1 MKTCSY
7 SYIIF
12 NKNHN
17 AFKFKKKNKKKNSW
31 QNFDVSRRQSFIFLV
46 TLYIM
51 SIFSFA
57 QDTSMEI
64 DTSTMP
70 PPGIELSYPN
80 KSLAVGDC
88 VIVEIVIPEK
98 WHVNANVVSDE
109 FLKASQIEIAAK
121 GIVFNQPIWPTYKKK
136 YNDALEMDIF
146 VFDGKIQIKI
156 PIKELE
162 ASYDS
167 TTTNT
172 TFHYQACS
180 NFICLAPNQVHFS
193 LSPSAATPI
202 PIKKNDSSILVL
214 LFFAFI
220 GGFILNLMPCVLP
233 VLSLKLFSLIKQS
246 GKSRKRLFTLG
257 LSMTGG
263 ILFSFW
269 ILATIIISLKSAGS
283 LVGWGIQ
290 FQSIGFIA
298 FMVILLSAFAMNFFG
313 FFEIWLPGKTL
324 TKMDGFTKKEGL
336 AGAFFTG
343 SLLVLLSTP
352 CSAPFLGS
360 AMGFAFSASAP
371 VLFLFFTVAGL
382 GLSLPYL
389 IITLFPVLLSIFPKP
404 GPWMVSLQKWM
415 GLLLLGTVLWLLWVA
430 KQTVGLEG
438 FFLLII
444 LSLMSMGFSFLTGK
458 IAPPYKPFY
467 REILLLLSSV
477 LILFFTWQFAVSPTI
492 DKALKEKKA
501 AAFSL
506 EKDESGF
513 FPYSKEHLT
522 SALEA
527 GQPVL
532 LDITAD
538 WCLTC
543 KANEAAVLSQ
553 ESLGYVLDKHNVVK
567 IKADWTLQ
575 DKEISELLKSL
586 GRSGVPVYAI
596 YLPHNPQNPILLP
609 EILTTNSIL
618 DVLDS
623 NQ

>member
-1 MKTCSY
+1 
-7 SYIIF
+7 
-12 NKNHN
+12 
-17 AFKFKKKNKKKNSW
+17 
-31 QNFDVSRRQSFIFLV
+31 
-46 TLYIM
+46 
-51 SIFSFA
+51 
-57 QDTSMEI
+57 
-64 DTSTMP
+64 
-70 PPGIELSYPN
+70 
-80 KSLAVGDC
+80 
-88 VIVEIVIPEK
+88 
-98 WHVNANVVSDE
+98 
-109 FLKASQIEIAAK
+109 
-121 GIVFNQPIWPTYKKK
+121 
-136 YNDALEMDIF
+136 
-146 VFDGKIQIKI
+146 
-156 PIKELE
+156 
-162 ASYDS
+162 
-167 TTTNT
+167 
-172 TFHYQACS
+172 
-180 NFICLAPNQVHFS
+180 
-193 LSPSAATPI
+193 PI
-202 PIKKNDSSILVL
+202 PLKKNDSSILVL

>member
-1 MKTCSY
+1 
-7 SYIIF
+7 
-12 NKNHN
+12 
-17 AFKFKKKNKKKNSW
+17 
-31 QNFDVSRRQSFIFLV
+31 
-46 TLYIM
+46 
-51 SIFSFA
+51 
-57 QDTSMEI
+57 
-64 DTSTMP
+64 
-70 PPGIELSYPN
+70 
-80 KSLAVGDC
+80 
-88 VIVEIVIPEK
+88 
-98 WHVNANVVSDE
+98 
-109 FLKASQIEIAAK
+109 
-121 GIVFNQPIWPTYKKK
+121 
-136 YNDALEMDIF
+136 
-146 VFDGKIQIKI
+146 
-156 PIKELE
+156 
-162 ASYDS
+162 
-167 TTTNT
+167 
-172 TFHYQACS
+172 
-180 NFICLAPNQVHFS
+180 
-193 LSPSAATPI
+193 
-202 PIKKNDSSILVL
+202 
-214 LFFAFI
+214 
-220 GGFILNLMPCVLP
+220 MPCVLP

-543 KANEAAVLSQ
+543 KANEAAVL
-553 ESLGYVLDKHNVVK
+553 
-567 IKADWTLQ
+567 
-575 DKEISELLKSL
+575 
-586 GRSGVPVYAI
+586 
-596 YLPHNPQNPILLP
+596 
-609 EILTTNSIL
+609 LTRIFRICS
-618 DVLDS
+618 
-623 NQ
+623 